1 MKPIAALIAFTLVAF
16 GLLACRNA
24 QEEVRG
30 TATPDQAHETVLEA
44 AAEVIA
50 AMRARDGERMARL
63 VHPEL
68 GVRFSPYAFVDT
80 ESDRVLSRAEI
91 QQLWT
96 DQRPYAWGF
105 ADGTGEPIELTPA
118 QYVERFVIDRDFSRP
133 SSVSVNNDRASGNT
147 TNNVAAVYPQGTR
160 VEYYLEPAPGEG
172 TPELEW
178 AALRLV
184 FEEQG
189 GSWLLI
195 AVIHDEW
202 TT

>member
-1 MKPIAALIAFTLVAF
+1 MKPIAALLAFTLVAF
-16 GLLACRNA
+16 GLLACKNA
-24 QEEVRG
+24 QEEVPG
-30 TATPDQAHETVLEA
+30 KATPDQTHETVLEA

-50 AMRARDGERMARL
+50 AVQARDGERLARL

-80 ESDRVLSRAEI
+80 ASDRVLSRAEI

-96 DQRPYAWGF
+96 DPRAFAWGF
-105 ADGTGEPIELTPA
+105 ADGTGDPIELTPA
-118 QYVERFVIDRDFSRP
+118 QYVERYVMDRDFSRP
-133 SSVSVNNDRASGNT
+133 SSVNVNNDRASGNT
-147 TNNVAAVYPQGTR
+147 TNNAAVIYPQGTR
-160 VEYYLEPAPGEG
+160 VEYYVEPGPGEG

-184 FEEQG
+184 FEEQE

>member
-1 MKPIAALIAFTLVAF
+1 M
-16 GLLACRNA
+16 
-24 QEEVRG
+24 
-30 TATPDQAHETVLEA
+30 VLDA

-50 AMRARDGERMARL
+50 AMRARDGERLARL

-80 ESDRVLSRAEI
+80 ERDRVLSRAEI
-91 QQLWT
+91 QELWT

-133 SSVSVNNDRASGNT
+133 GLVSVNNDRASGNT
-147 TNNVAAVYPQGTR
+147 TNNAAAVYPQGTR
-160 VEYYLEPAPGEG
+160 VEYYLERGPGEG

-184 FEEQG
+184 FEEQD